1 MSDPDAIL
9 SELRGRLV
17 VIDVEAPYVY
27 SGTLAALA
35 ANHQVLEDAAVHD
48 LRDAGTTRELY
59 VLETRMHGV
68 RANRKN
74 VLIRR
79 DQVISISALD
89 DVIE

>member
-9 SELRGRLV
+9 AELQGQLV

-27 SGTLAALA
+27 TGTLAELDRQ
-35 ANHQVLEDAAVHD
+35 HLVLENADVHD

-68 RANRKN
+68 RANRQK
-74 VLIRR
+74 VLVRR

-89 DVIE
+89 DVIP

>member
-1 MSDPDAIL
+1 MSDTDAIL

-27 SGTLAALA
+27 SGTLAELDAHHL
-35 ANHQVLEDAAVHD
+35 VLEDADVHD

-68 RANRKN
+68 RANRKK

-79 DQVISISALD
+79 NQVISISALD